1 MVLVK
6 EMDKDVYQLA
16 NYILAKCNFIYEQQ
30 LYK

>member
-6 EMDKDVYQLA
+6 EMDKDIYQLA
-16 NYILAKCNFIYEQQ
+16 NYIFGKYNFIYKQQ